1 MINIINTASDGMITG
16 TTVDGVGL
24 CYYNYET
31 EEILELS
38 SIAINSCSVSPMS
51 PIIKKY
57 YMIAETAFS
66 YVNISI
72 SATAIDARYFSAKMI
87 VNEVT
92 PNKND
97 FDDLTEFNMA
107 VVGNPLVNHLI
118 PVWILIEP
126 KISANIDISM
136 AINIEAA

>member
-1 MINIINTASDGMITG
+1 M
-16 TTVDGVGL
+16 L
-24 CYYNYET
+24 C
-31 EEILELS
+31 
-38 SIAINSCSVSPMS
+38 
-51 PIIKKY
+51 
-57 YMIAETAFS
+57 FS
-66 YVNISI
+66 YVANNKKILHDSRNSLLLCK
-72 SATAIDARYFSAKMI
+72 SATTIDARYFSAKII